1 MSIAKRMTFYA
12 LGFLIG
18 GTLGWL
24 VGQLLL
30 ALGLYSGDVGPAF
43 LAGASGG
50 TLGQML
56 EDRLS

>member
-1 MSIAKRMTFYA
+1 MNTLKRLSMYT
-12 LGFLIG
+12 LGMLIG

-24 VGQLLL
+24 VGQALL
-30 ALGLYSGDVGPAF
+30 AAGLYSGEVGPAF

-56 EDRLS
+56 EDRLT